1 MMDDSLRRKIL
12 IVDDVPANIKLL
24 GEALRADHDIFIA
37 TSGEK
42 ALEIAFNQ
50 LPDLVLLDVMMPE
63 MDGYEVCR
71 RLKEDDRTKD
81 IPVIFITAKDQSED
95 ELRGLKL
102 GAVDYVT
109 KPFYLPIAK
118 ARVSTQL
125 RLKGKEELLER
136 LANLDGLTEIPNR
149 RSFDEY
155 LDQEWRRAKRNE
167 TQLAVI
173 LMDIDHFKKYNDNY
187 GHGAGD
193 TCLRQVAQALRGA
206 LYRAGDMVARYGGEE
221 FVAVLPETNL
231 EAAAAVAEKMRE
243 AIAAL
248 SIPHL
253 FSEVGDI
260 VSLSLGVADAVPW
273 EGSSPEE
280 LLLAVDKN
288 LYRAKESGRNRV
300 VSG

>member
-1 MMDDSLRRKIL
+1 MNESPRRKIL

-24 GEALRADHDIFIA
+24 GEALRTDHDIFIA

-42 ALEIAFNQ
+42 ALEIALNQ

-71 RLKEDDRTKD
+71 RLKEDDRTKG

-95 ELRGLKL
+95 ELRGLEV

-118 ARVSTQL
+118 ARVNTQL
-125 RLKGKEELLER
+125 RLRSKEELLER

-155 LDQEWRRAKRNE
+155 LDQEWRRARRNE
-167 TQLAVI
+167 TPLSLI
-173 LMDIDHFKKYNDNY
+173 LMDIDFFKKFNDNY

-193 TCLRQVAQALRGA
+193 TCLRQVAQALRGV
-206 LYRAGDMVARYGGEE
+206 LQRAGDMVARYGGEE
-221 FVAVLPETNL
+221 FVAVLPETRL
-231 EAAAAVAEKMRE
+231 EAAAAVAEKMR
-243 AIAAL
+243 AIVAAL

-253 FSEVGDI
+253 FSEAGDT
-260 VSLSLGVADAVPW
+260 VSLSLGVADAVPA
-273 EGSSPEE
+273 EGSSVAE
-280 LLLAVDKN
+280 LLRAADSN

>member
-1 MMDDSLRRKIL
+1 MMDDSPRRKIL

-42 ALEIAFNQ
+42 ALEIALTQ

-71 RLKEDDRTKD
+71 RLKEDDRTKG

-95 ELRGLKL
+95 ELRGLEL

-118 ARVSTQL
+118 ARVNTQL
-125 RLKGKEELLER
+125 RLRSKEELLER

-167 TQLAVI
+167 TSLALI
-173 LMDIDHFKKYNDNY
+173 LMDIDYFKKYNDNY

-193 TCLRQVAQALRGA
+193 TCLAQVAQALRGA

-231 EAAAAVAEKMRE
+231 EAAAAVAEKMRV
-243 AIAAL
+243 AVAAL
-248 SIPHL
+248 SISHL
-253 FSEVGDI
+253 FSEAGDI
-260 VSLSLGVADAVPW
+260 VSLSLGVADAVPA
-273 EGSSPEE
+273 EGTSPEE